1 MKKSFLILFVL
12 IGCANQNKEIIDIGE
27 ISILEYPRD
36 KELRKWIELDSQYA
50 KVYQVRRYFENFVN
64 DDFFEEKNIKEKFN
78 KLSWSDMLNYQKR
91 YTQLLS
97 ENQKK
102 YYDNKSL
109 TKYVDSLIMIEYP
122 IIDEFT
128 KEIFA
133 LDYD

>member
-12 IGCANQNKEIIDIGE
+12 IGCANQNKEIIGIGD

-128 KEIFA
+128 KEIFT